1 VADVGPN
8 WQFRL
13 QGTNLT
19 NAIGL
24 TEGNARITGSSAGI
38 GGVLMARPLTG
49 REVYFQA
56 KYQF

>member
-1 VADVGPN
+1 VGPN

-56 KYQF
+56 KYRF